1 LKDWILN
8 FLEHIFPISIYFNSF
23 IVQRVC
29 LRKLVV
35 RMSCPRVYWN
45 AQILYRLLLIRNVH
59 FSEEVI
65 LAEERT
71 TEEEKM
77 HILEGSYNI
86 QRLISW
92 IFTFLKFALSRRFA
106 KRALHLRNV
115 LVHIYIKCFPI
126 SILSLTLFSRNRI
139 EFFLAGNNFN

>member
-1 LKDWILN
+1 MYFRLKRLN
-8 FLEHIFPISIYFNSF
+8 FKFFLEHFRSQSISILF

-35 RMSCPRVYWN
+35 RMSCPRVYWKRAN
-45 AQILYRLLLIRNVH
+45 IIYWLLLIHNVH

-77 HILEGSYNI
+77 HILEGSYNT

-106 KRALHLRNV
+106 KRASHLRNV
-115 LVHIYIKCFPI
+115 LVHIYTKCFPI
-126 SILSLTLFSRNRI
+126 SILSLTFFFFFHVI
-139 EFFLAGNNFN
+139 E